1 MWSNRNKINTGQS
14 KTLAIEGL
22 RERDAF
28 YSLQIYDKI
37 LDWFCPISFLVVYIV
52 LSETHLRSSISAESF
67 VVCCGCGAS
76 SKLSLAYLLL
86 AHTTTTI
93 SRHFYK
99 TLSNNKSLIC
109 KSALNFSVGAKIP
122 FVSSK
127 RALQNWLFKSK
138 VNIRRSMLIRKGKLR
153 KYHLQLVRRKV
164 VLWSHSL
171 LFHLLTL
178 LQTNGFTAHIPS
190 AMKQHFAKRESRVS
204 LLFSVFMIYCY
215 KCAHTFY
222 I

>member
-1 MWSNRNKINTGQS
+1 MWSNRNKINTRQS

-22 RERDAF
+22 REGDAF

-122 FVSSK
+122 LVSSK
-127 RALQNWLFKSK
+127 RALQN
-138 VNIRRSMLIRKGKLR
+138 
-153 KYHLQLVRRKV
+153 
-164 VLWSHSL
+164 
-171 LFHLLTL
+171 LTF
-178 LQTNGFTAHIPS
+178 Q
-190 AMKQHFAKRESRVS
+190 KQSQYPPQHAN
-204 LLFSVFMIYCY
+204 
-215 KCAHTFY
+215 
-222 I
+222 

>member
-1 MWSNRNKINTGQS
+1 MWSNRNKIISGQS

-22 RERDAF
+22 REGDAF

-37 LDWFCPISFLVVYIV
+37 LDWFCPIFLVVYIV

-67 VVCCGCGAS
+67 VACCGCGAS

-122 FVSSK
+122 LVSSK

-171 LFHLLTL
+171 SRSICWHYYKQMGSPHIFLLLWSNILQKESPEYPSYSLYLWSIAANLCILFT
-178 LQTNGFTAHIPS
+178 
-190 AMKQHFAKRESRVS
+190 
-204 LLFSVFMIYCY
+204 
-215 KCAHTFY
+215 
-222 I
+222 

>member
-1 MWSNRNKINTGQS
+1 MWINRNKINSGQS

-22 RERDAF
+22 REGDAF
-28 YSLQIYDKI
+28 YSLQICDKI

-99 TLSNNKSLIC
+99 TLSNNKSLTC
-109 KSALNFSVGAKIP
+109 KSALDLSLGRLDAKTP
-122 FVSSK
+122 QVYSK
-127 RALQNWLFKSK
+127 RAFEHLTFQK
-138 VNIRRSMLIRKGKLR
+138 RSQ
-153 KYHLQLVRRKV
+153 Y
-164 VLWSHSL
+164 
-171 LFHLLTL
+171 
-178 LQTNGFTAHIPS
+178 PP
-190 AMKQHFAKRESRVS
+190 QHAN
-204 LLFSVFMIYCY
+204 
-215 KCAHTFY
+215 
-222 I
+222 